1 MMYRRSLL
9 GVLVTTAVSTVAT
22 TVVAVAPASAAD
34 TSYYTMRLSPASATV
49 RAGDATKIRISFRAG
64 HRLDHYR
71 VDLSVT
77 GLPAGVTGSFSPAR
91 PRLSGTSTLTL
102 TAAPSSP
109 AGAVAATVTVTVT
122 VTVTAMTLSSDP
134 IGTSTGLNLTIG

>member
-9 GVLVTTAVSTVAT
+9 GVLVATAVSTVAT
-22 TVVAVAPASAAD
+22 AVVAVAPASAAD
-34 TSYYTMRLSPASATV
+34 TSTRYYTMRLSPTSATV
-49 RAGDATKIRISFRAG
+49 HAGGATKIKVSFRAS
-64 HRLDHYR
+64 HRLDRER

-77 GLPAGVTGSFSPAR
+77 GLPAGVTATFSPAQ

-109 AGAVAATVTVTVT
+109 AGAAA

-134 IGTSTGLNLTIG
+134 IGTSTGLDLTIG

>member
-9 GVLVTTAVSTVAT
+9 GVLVATAVSTVAT
-22 TVVAVAPASAAD
+22 TAVAVAPASAAD
-34 TSYYTMRLSPASATV
+34 TSYYTMCLSPASATV
-49 RAGDATKIRISFRAG
+49 RAGDATKIKISFRAN

-77 GLPAGVTGSFSPAR
+77 GLPAGVTASFSPPQ

-102 TAAPSSP
+102 TAAPSSQ
-109 AGAVAATVTVTVT
+109 AGTVAATVT
-122 VTVTAMTLSSDP
+122 AITLSSDP
-134 IGTSTGLNLTIG
+134 IGTSTGLDLTVG

>member
-1 MMYRRSLL
+1 MTIMMYRRSLL
-9 GVLVTTAVSTVAT
+9 GVLATAAVSTVAT

-49 RAGDATKIRISFRAG
+49 RAGDTTTIKVSFRAP

-77 GLPAGVTGSFSPAR
+77 GLPAGVTADFSPAQ

-109 AGAVAATVTVTVT
+109 SGAFAA
-122 VTVTAMTLSSDP
+122 TVTAMTLSSDP
-134 IGTSTGLNLTIG
+134 IGTSTGLGLSIIG